1 MKKIHFLIFLFAA
14 VIISCNNSTTESGVA
29 AEPHN
34 DHANALIADTIR
46 ILFNGVIKAAED
58 VNSEA
63 LLKYFSSSADLRVI
77 NQDGQVIAGLD
88 SLRVIVHSYYGPLA
102 YQKIRP
108 SEPFIKVLSPDIAV
122 VTYASEFTAY
132 TKDSSTLGGPVGWT
146 FLCVKESGQ
155 WKILNMHQSIK
166 WRDVQSASMKKGN

>member
-1 MKKIHFLIFLFAA
+1 MKKIHFLIFVFAA
-14 VIISCNNSTTESGVA
+14 VIISCNNPRTESTVA

-34 DHANALIADTIR
+34 GQANALIADTIR
-46 ILFNGVIKAAED
+46 ILFSGVIKAAED

-63 LLKYFSSSADLRVI
+63 LLKYFSTSADLRVI
-77 NQDGQVIAGLD
+77 NQDGQVLAGLD
-88 SLRVIVHSYYGPLA
+88 SLRAIVHSYYAPLA
-102 YQKIRP
+102 YQKIKP

-132 TKDSSTLGGPVGWT
+132 AKDSSTLGGPVGWT
-146 FLCVKESGQ
+146 FVCVKESGQ

-166 WRDVQSASMKKGN
+166 WRDVQSTGVKKRN